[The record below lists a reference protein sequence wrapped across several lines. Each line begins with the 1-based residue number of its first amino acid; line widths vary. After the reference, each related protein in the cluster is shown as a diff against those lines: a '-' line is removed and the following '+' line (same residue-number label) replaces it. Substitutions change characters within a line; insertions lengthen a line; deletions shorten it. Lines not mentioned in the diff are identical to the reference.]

1 MAFER
6 LFDWLFAPIARLA
19 AALSDPERRERTA
32 ILTLIG
38 YVAIWTLY
46 AVLAKGSQDI
56 HRDMSELV
64 AWSRE
69 PGLGYAK
76 HPPFGA
82 WLTALW
88 FALFPVADWSF
99 YLLAMTASAVA
110 LWFAWRIAGDYLD
123 PEKRVLALALLM
135 LVPFFNFLALKMNA
149 NTILIPL
156 WAATTFCFLR
166 SFERRTAG
174 WAALAGLCAALA
186 MFGKYWSIFLLA
198 GLGLAAVLDSRRAAY
213 FRSAAPWV
221 TIAVGAAAIA
231 PHLVW
236 LVTHNFEPL
245 SYAFTTHSDTE
256 DSALWSVVIYLG
268 AAVAYVAVPVLLML
282 AATRPGG
289 AALLDLLWPA
299 TPARQFVVMA
309 YWAPLLLPALAAPV
323 LSIGLSS
330 VWSMSALTLMPV
342 VLLSSPLL
350 MLRRKAMLAAVA
362 IAAVV
367 PLIMVAAAPVIAA
380 RVNGHD
386 LEPAAAHASL
396 LAKRIE
402 REWRRVTYKPLNVVG
417 GEQDLVFGVA
427 FYLPSRPLAFP
438 AGDFNTTVKL
448 VTPARL
454 ARGGMAIVCGRSSN
468 PCPTQ
473 FGPIAHRSIEV
484 DIARTYRGV
493 TDKPAHYVITII
505 PPAPSD

>member
-6 LFDWLFAPIARLA
+6 LFDWLIAPIARLA
-19 AALSDPERRERTA
+19 AALSDPERRERTV
-32 ILTLIG
+32 IVTLIG

-56 HRDMSELV
+56 HRDMAELV

-76 HPPFGA
+76 HPPFAA

-88 FALFPVADWSF
+88 FALFPAADWSF
-99 YLLAMTASAVA
+99 YLLAMTTSAVA

-135 LVPFFNFLALKMNA
+135 LVPFFNFFALKMNA

-156 WAATTFCFLR
+156 WAAATFCFLR
-166 SFERRTAG
+166 SFERRSIG
-174 WAALAGLCAALA
+174 WAGLAGLCAALA
-186 MFGKYWSIFLLA
+186 MLGKYWSIFLLA

-231 PHLVW
+231 PHVVW
-236 LVTHNFEPL
+236 LVRHDFEPFT
-245 SYAFTTHSDTE
+245 YAFATHGGTE
-256 DSALWSVVIYLG
+256 DSVLRSVVIYLG
-268 AAVAYVAVPVLLML
+268 AAAGYIALPVLLML
-282 AATRPGG
+282 AASRPSR
-289 AALLDLLWPA
+289 AALLDLLRPA
-299 TPARQFVVMA
+299 TPARQFVAMA
-309 YWAPLLLPALAAPV
+309 YWAPLLLPALAAPA
-323 LSIGLSS
+323 LSIALSS

-350 MLRRKAMLAAVA
+350 SLHRKAMLATVAVA
-362 IAAVV
+362 AVA
-367 PLIMVAAAPVIAA
+367 PLIMVVAAPVIAA
-380 RVNGHD
+380 RIHD
-386 LEPAAAHASL
+386 DDLGPGAAHASL

-402 REWRRVTYKPLNVVG
+402 REWRRVTYKPLNIVG
-417 GEQDLVFGVA
+417 GDQDLAFGVA
-427 FYLPSRPLAFP
+427 FYLPSRPLALP
-438 AGDFNTTVKL
+438 APDFDTTVRL

-454 ARGGMAIVCGRSSN
+454 ARDGMAIVCGQTPN
-468 PCPTQ
+468 PCPRQ
-473 FGPIAHRSIEV
+473 FGSMASRSIEV
-484 DIARTYRGV
+484 DVARTYRGV
-493 TDKPAHYVITII
+493 ADKPAHYVITII
-505 PPAPSD
+505 PPAP